1 MCVIKW
7 SVYDM
12 HYRRGTNANT
22 QPLVSGSNEIPDF
35 WQAEPCVCV
44 CVWSPCSV
52 DMKNRQCSSMSIV
65 DRWRPNALVCI
76 HGVYKC
82 VEKVKALHT
91 HFVDIYIYKSV
102 YEFV

>member
-1 MCVIKW
+1 MICITEEAQTLTHNHLFQDPTR
-7 SVYDM
+7 S
-12 HYRRGTNANT
+12 
-22 QPLVSGSNEIPDF
+22 QISGRLDR
-35 WQAEPCVCV
+35 V